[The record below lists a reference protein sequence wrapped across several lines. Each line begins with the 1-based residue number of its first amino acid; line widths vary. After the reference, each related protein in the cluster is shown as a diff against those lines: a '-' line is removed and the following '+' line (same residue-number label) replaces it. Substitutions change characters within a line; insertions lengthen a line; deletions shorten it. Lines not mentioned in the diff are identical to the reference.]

1 MAAVMGG
8 CFVASANRRSYD
20 SDTFAGS
27 SWLFSLEA
35 DLIAETSLDEP
46 FVTGDLDFSQ
56 AVLAEANY
64 RAPCTCCK
72 YGANVIRCMAEGT
85 CRAVLPSHPEPSST
99 HRPRVNN

>member
-1 MAAVMGG
+1 MFSGLNGRSDGRM
-8 CFVASANRRSYD
+8 FRRLGES
-20 SDTFAGS
+20 SL